1 MVKELGAGEDAEAGA
16 MRMNR
21 GAGRHM
27 ESKLPQVP
35 QRWPQRLLR
44 SLAAALLLAF
54 LGVAAWPISPW
65 RSGEKYVV
73 AITALGEKS
82 PDAASS
88 EVWIAGA
95 PDGVDLGALAA
106 SSTTPLGWE
115 QRGQTLVSYRDQP
128 ATISFHGVLKP
139 EDQFLFGR
147 HHWSGRVRVE
157 INGQSRD
164 YDLHSPEPTTP
175 LAVALSDFP
184 AGKAAKTRPNP
195 VFLLW
200 LAVWTVALAAL
211 LLAGPKL
218 LRRLPPGRPSEA
230 PGLDG
235 IRFALPSLIVFGFVL
250 AGTWPAQMSP
260 DSVFQWD
267 QLHTGNLNNWAPVI
281 HTVLVGGLGALLGS
295 IGWSMILQIVALAA
309 AIGFLCREL
318 SRWSI
323 NRALAW
329 TAAVVTPLSPAVALL
344 STVFWKDIPFSIA
357 LCVLTALVLALVRT
371 DGAVAERRSYMAGL
385 AVTLFLAAAF
395 RHNGVIVTLGAALL
409 VGIAYRR
416 VLRSRGILLLL
427 SAGVVLPFVWSTVLL
442 PAAGIPG
449 ARQLA
454 AMTPMH
460 ILAAMAAEGQP
471 LDGATTTKMEGILPL
486 SEWKSRY
493 DCFSANPLSGAP
505 NIHFDRLDASLAG
518 PALRAALAHPSTVL
532 RHLICLNSLNW
543 RLSPVFSELFPIGIY
558 KVPDDPRPWDMTM
571 QANENVRAILDRVF
585 QWTVAAPWR
594 FAIFWRPA
602 TTMLALLVFV
612 AMAALQGIRP
622 ILLLPLAPV
631 FLNVASLVPLMTT
644 QDFRYEYP
652 AVLIGPLLIAFYAGV
667 CSLSTTGAQSTK
679 PLDASKV

>member
-157 INGQSRD
+157 INGQARD

-184 AGKAAKTRPNP
+184 AGKAARTGPNP
-195 VFLLW
+195 AFLLW

-211 LLAGPKL
+211 LLAGPGL
-218 LRRLPPGRPSEA
+218 LRRLPPGPSEA

-323 NRALAW
+323 NRIGLDGCGRH
-329 TAAVVTPLSPAVALL
+329 PAVARRRAAVDRLL
-344 STVFWKDIPFSIA
+344 EGHPLFDRALRVDCAGPGAGPHRRRCRRTSILYGRPRRDA
-357 LCVLTALVLALVRT
+357 LPRRRLPPQRRHRHVGRRTIGGDRLPPRVTEPRDTLAIVGWRRPPLRLVDRAP
-371 DGAVAERRSYMAGL
+371 AG
-385 AVTLFLAAAF
+385 
-395 RHNGVIVTLGAALL
+395 RGD
-409 VGIAYRR
+409 
-416 VLRSRGILLLL
+416 SRG
-427 SAGVVLPFVWSTVLL
+427 S
-442 PAAGIPG
+442 PACCYDSYAYSS
-449 ARQLA
+449 R
-454 AMTPMH
+454 
-460 ILAAMAAEGQP
+460 
-471 LDGATTTKMEGILPL
+471 DGG
-486 SEWKSRY
+486 
-493 DCFSANPLSGAP
+493 
-505 NIHFDRLDASLAG
+505 
-518 PALRAALAHPSTVL
+518 
-532 RHLICLNSLNW
+532 
-543 RLSPVFSELFPIGIY
+543 
-558 KVPDDPRPWDMTM
+558 
-571 QANENVRAILDRVF
+571 
-585 QWTVAAPWR
+585 
-594 FAIFWRPA
+594 
-602 TTMLALLVFV
+602 
-612 AMAALQGIRP
+612 
-622 ILLLPLAPV
+622 
-631 FLNVASLVPLMTT
+631 
-644 QDFRYEYP
+644 
-652 AVLIGPLLIAFYAGV
+652 
-667 CSLSTTGAQSTK
+667 
-679 PLDASKV
+679 